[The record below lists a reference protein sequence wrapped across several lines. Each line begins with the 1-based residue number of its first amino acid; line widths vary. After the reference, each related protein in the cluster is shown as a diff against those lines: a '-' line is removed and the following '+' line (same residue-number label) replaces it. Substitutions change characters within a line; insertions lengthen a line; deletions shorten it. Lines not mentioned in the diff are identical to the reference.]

1 MTLTQNLCERNIYSI
16 NTMIWCSRLK
26 KITCEHMEIFYTV
39 TWMFW
44 SKEIKIKKIV
54 SILLKQLVNNQ
65 KHFIKNV
72 NNLTFPEFLTYV
84 QKMDFFITMAKNVK
98 FTTVEILVDI
108 KIETILKCIDTIINI
123 YKTRGIKVSS
133 FLMDR

>member
-1 MTLTQNLCERNIYSI
+1 
-16 NTMIWCSRLK
+16 
-26 KITCEHMEIFYTV
+26 
-39 TWMFW
+39 
-44 SKEIKIKKIV
+44 
-54 SILLKQLVNNQ
+54 
-65 KHFIKNV
+65 
-72 NNLTFPEFLTYV
+72 
-84 QKMDFFITMAKNVK
+84 MDFFITMAKNVK